1 MNTAGKNGLKDGV
14 DRDEKEGTCQESTFS
29 AEVVLNPLEIS
40 DPRIVYLIEYIA
52 NHPWES
58 LTLKLMSGRICC
70 TPEHLSRLMKQL
82 VGEGFQNLKRE
93 YRMTLAGLLLEAGW
107 AIKQVASLCGWIS
120 VEGFTRGFKKCFDTT
135 PGAFQKRSKGLRG
148 LQYTNDHVYPP
159 SLHLANGK
167 IEVKIISNLV
177 KSKSLTVRPV

>member
-1 MNTAGKNGLKDGV
+1 MKDRG
-14 DRDEKEGTCQESTFS
+14 DRNEKEGTNQGSTFC
-29 AEVVLNPLEIS
+29 AEVFLNPLEIN

-82 VGEGFQNLKRE
+82 VGEGFSDLKRE

-120 VEGFTRGFKKCFDTT
+120 VEGFMRCFKKCFDTT
-135 PGAFQKRSKGLRG
+135 PGAFQKQSKGLRE
-148 LQYTNDHVYPP
+148 LQATNDHVYSP

-167 IEVKIISNLV
+167 IGVKIITNMV
-177 KSKSLTVRPV
+177 ESKSLSLRTTLR